1 MGQVKSLYADVVELL
16 ETTEMD
22 EVEIAKMLGVD
33 EQLVTDI
40 IYDMAY
46 ESERDYQPDEQQEWH
61 DFDPDC

>member
-16 ETTEMD
+16 ETTTLT
-22 EVEIAKMLGVD
+22 EVEIAQHLGVD

-46 ESERDYQPDEQQEWH
+46 ESERDHQPDEAQEWH
-61 DFDPDC
+61 DYDPDC